1 MTMSRMCLVLASVSL
16 DCSSYCSE
24 ISELFEDATPVWFDG
39 EYVDVELDNVVD
51 LVTVHPDIGMMST
64 FCNSG

>member
-1 MTMSRMCLVLASVSL
+1 MSACKSRMRWKFRRSVSL

-24 ISELFEDATPVWFDG
+24 LSELFEDATPVWFDG

-51 LVTVHPDIGMMST
+51 LVTVHPDIGNVD
-64 FCNSG
+64 FL